1 MCLCGRVC
9 SEWRRAR
16 SRAAARSRREQ
27 ESSLFAQLA
36 EWLPFP
42 AGGATHLDKASI
54 IRLTLSYLR
63 LRAGLDAP
71 SRAVVNTSDLGQ
83 LGTHAVA
90 PQRDTDARGYEFSG
104 TSCVER
110 VDLIGQSLYDFMHP
124 CDQREAREILS
135 SKADVEEHSGY
146 ELFFRIKCTLTPQG
160 RNVNLKSAT
169 WKVLHCSGVRKP
181 SGPTGSDCLVL
192 LCQALPAPVSGA
204 WVAGLNRRA
213 FLSRHSPDMRFTY
226 CQPRISQLTGYAEKE
241 LLGHSVYQYY
251 HASDCRHMQK
261 VHLSLFSKGQVSTGK
276 YRLLVKQG
284 GYVWAETVA
293 TVVYNSRT
301 GQLQSVICINYILSE
316 VEHSD
321 VIFSLEQTES
331 LLKPCSSSPAPGQP
345 LLLQGAA
352 LLDKL
357 SPHAAVPADPFEST
371 GYESR
376 PDRTVEEDDLFVPH
390 DTGQRIEVDSLLDT
404 LLEWNSEGQ
413 TQPTPQDLETLAPY
427 IPMDGEDFLLSP
439 ISAVE
444 GVEPEGQGPLY
455 TSPLLFPNPEMQSPA
470 SFPSPLRRTVPWF
483 QKGPDF
489 YTHCSSAQTY
499 ALRTQYRGVDEP
511 NCSQTAGQVDW
522 ENLNSWQRDTLL
534 SSQQHP
540 QRGHSSLSFPL
551 ENTAPPWKKLKAEA
565 NSSFGARSAT
575 CWWSPGGSLCCG
587 DSVPWAP
594 GHAEYSSCAQA
605 AGPQRHP
612 IRGPHWTVLQQSM
625 SVLPVLSRWE
635 CEVNAPLGPSA
646 CLLRGSEIPSVLD
659 QATSRLLPMG
669 AGKCPTVVPP
679 LT

>member
-1 MCLCGRVC
+1 MKEKMSSAKKKRVC

-27 ESSLFAQLA
+27 ESGLFAQLA

-42 AGGATHLDKASI
+42 AGGAIHLDKASI

-63 LRAGLDAP
+63 LRAGLDVP
-71 SRAVVNTSDLGQ
+71 SSAVENTSDLGQ

-90 PQRDTDARGYEFSG
+90 PQRDTAAPGYEFSG

-110 VDLIGQSLYDFMHP
+110 VLDSALDGFLLLLSEEGQVIYTTEAIGTHTGMKQVDVIGQNLYDFMHP

-181 SGPTGSDCLVL
+181 SGPAGSDCLVL
-192 LCQALPAPVSGA
+192 LCQALPAPVPGA

-226 CQPRISQLTGYAEKE
+226 CQPRISQLTGYTEKE

-251 HASDCRHMQK
+251 HASDCRLMQK

-316 VEHSD
+316 
-321 VIFSLEQTES
+321 
-331 LLKPCSSSPAPGQP
+331 
-345 LLLQGAA
+345 GAA

-357 SPHAAVPADPFEST
+357 SPHAAVPADPCET
-371 GYESR
+371 TATVQGYESR

-439 ISAVE
+439 ISA
-444 GVEPEGQGPLY
+444 GL
-455 TSPLLFPNPEMQSPA
+455 
-470 SFPSPLRRTVPWF
+470 
-483 QKGPDF
+483 
-489 YTHCSSAQTY
+489 
-499 ALRTQYRGVDEP
+499 DEP
-511 NCSQTAGQVDW
+511 NCSQTAGQVAWD
-522 ENLNSWQRDTLL
+522 NLNSWQRDTLL
-534 SSQQHP
+534 SSQQRP

-565 NSSFGARSAT
+565 NSSYGARSAT
-575 CWWSPGGSLCCG
+575 CWWSPGGSVCCG
-587 DSVPWAP
+587 ASVPWAP
-594 GHAEYSSCAQA
+594 GHTEYSSCAQA

-612 IRGPHWTVLQQSM
+612 IRGPRWTVLQQSM

-669 AGKCPTVVPP
+669 VGKCPTVVPP